1 MVRRLACKFLS
12 DSIFNDDPIF
22 MHWANGSSEMKQ
34 NYVKEIDLN
43 GIFFI
48 NAQKIRIDQIR

>member
-1 MVRRLACKFLS
+1 
-12 DSIFNDDPIF
+12 